1 MKKLYPILLYV
12 LMFASCQ
19 GPEPRRPVSQ
29 KSGSFLRESIDR
41 NKQLL
46 AQEEELFKKW
56 MAADTTKKYLR
67 SPNGYWYY
75 YEVRDTAQT
84 NLPST
89 GDIVLITYSI
99 RTLENDTLYSEA
111 EIGNINFKID
121 KEEYFPGLRTGV
133 KLLKKGEKAT
143 FLFPSSLA
151 YGYPG
156 DHKKI
161 GTNEPLVASITLLDI
176 LTLKQDSL
184 PKAQTPQQ

>member
-1 MKKLYPILLYV
+1 MKKLYPILLCI
-12 LMFASCQ
+12 LIFTACK
-19 GPEPRRPVSQ
+19 GPEPRKPVSQ
-29 KSGSFLRESIDR
+29 KSGSFFRESIDR

-46 AQEEELFKKW
+46 AQEEALFKKW
-56 MAADTTKKYLR
+56 MAADTTQKYLR
-67 SPNGYWYY
+67 SPNGYWYF
-75 YEVRDTAQT
+75 YEVQDTAQAK
-84 NLPST
+84 LPSA
-89 GDIVLITYSI
+89 GDIVLITYNI
-99 RTLENDTLYSEA
+99 RTLENDTVYAET

-156 DHKKI
+156 DKNKI